1 MSSCSFRSGEPPV
14 VRLLGNKDTVNKMRD
29 LRMKAEDYEVV
40 KVIGRGAFGEVQLV
54 RHKSSRRVYAMKLL
68 SKFEMIKRS
77 DSAFFWEERDIMAFA
92 NSPWVV
98 QLFYAFQDDRYLYM
112 VMEYMPG
119 GDLVN
124 LMSNYDVPE
133 KWARFYTAEVVLAL
147 DAIHSMGFIHRD
159 VKPDNMLLDKAG
171 HLKLADFGTCM
182 KMNKEGM
189 VRCDTAVGTPDYI
202 SPEVLKSQGGD
213 GYYGRECDWWSVGV
227 FLYEMLVG
235 DTPFY
240 ADSLVGTY
248 SKIMNHKNSLTFPD
262 DNDISKEAKNLI
274 CAFLTDREVRLGRN
288 GVEEI
293 KRHLFFKNDQWAWET
308 LRDTVAP
315 VVPDLSSDIDTSN
328 FDDLEEDKGE
338 EETFPI
344 PKAFVGNQLPFV
356 GFTYYSNRRYLAAS
370 AENSNDNRTGPT
382 VDKSVLEN
390 MQKMIYE
397 LEEQLH
403 NEMQLKDEMEQ
414 KCRSSNIK
422 LDKIMKEL
430 DEEGNQRKNLE
441 TTVSQIEK
449 EKMVLQHKINEYQRK
464 FEQENERR
472 RNVENEVSTLKDQM
486 EDLKKISQHSQISSE
501 KITQL
506 QKQLEEANDLLRT
519 ESDTAARLRKGNTE
533 MSKSLSQL
541 ESLNRE
547 LQERCRVLES
557 TKLQVEKDYYQLQ
570 AALESER
577 RDKSHGSEMIGEL
590 QVRITTLQEEVKN
603 VKNNLERVEA
613 ERKQVQDMLNH
624 SEKEKNNLEIDL
636 NYKLKSL
643 QDRLEQ
649 EVNEHKVTKARLT
662 DKHQSIEE
670 ARSVAMCEMEKKV
683 KEERAAREKAEN
695 RIVQA
700 EKQCSMLDFDLKQSQ
715 QKLEH
720 LLEQK
725 ERLEDEVKNLTF
737 KLEQETNKRI
747 MAQNELKAQAFEAD
761 NLKGSEKQLK
771 QEINT
776 LLEAK
781 RLLEF
786 ESAQLTK
793 QYRGNECQM
802 RELQDQLEAE
812 QYFSTLYKTQVKE
825 LKEEIDEKN
834 KETQRKMQELQN
846 EKETLTTQ
854 LDLAET
860 KAESERLARA
870 LLEEQYFELSQES
883 KKAAS
888 RHRQELTDM
897 DSIIRRLE
905 ETNNTLTK
913 DVDLITKEKT
923 EINEKFKKQEEEGPG
938 QAREV
943 GPWESHEFSKAKC
956 KVLHLGWGN
965 LQNQYRLRDE
975 GIKNSPAEKGL
986 EVLVGEELDMSHQCV
1001 LTTWEDSH
1009 VLDCI
1014 VGSIRRSVVSRLGEV
1029 ILPLSSILV
1038 GPHLESCIQ
1047 LWGHPQRK
1055 DVDLLERVH
1064 RRATKI
1070 IRGMEHLSYYKMKK
1084 EEEIN
1089 NIRMHYEKSINNE
1102 RTLKTQAVNKLAE
1115 IMNRKDFK
1123 IDRKKANMQ
1132 DLRKKEKEN
1141 RKLQLELNQ
1150 EKEKFNQMV
1159 VKYQKE
1165 LNEMQ
1170 AQLAEEST
1178 YRNELQMQLD
1188 SKESDIEQ
1196 LRRKIMDL
1204 QQGMDSTSVA
1214 SLPTDETDGNLSESR
1229 LEGWLSVPNKGN
1241 IKRHGWKKQ
1250 YVVVS
1255 SKKILFYN
1263 DEKDKDQSNPSM
1275 VLDIDKLFHVRPVTQ
1290 GDVYRA
1296 ETEEIPKIFQILYA
1310 NEGECRK
1317 DLEVEPVQPAEK
1329 TNFLNHKGHEFI
1341 PTLYHFPANCEACA
1355 KPLWHV
1361 FKPPAAL
1368 ECRRCHV
1375 KCHRDHLDKK
1385 EELIAPCKVSYDVTS
1400 ARDML
1405 LLASCQDEQKKW
1417 VTHLVKKIPKT
1428 PPSTFVRA
1436 SPRTMS
1442 TRSSANQSFRKV
1454 VKNTSGKTSI
1464 AELALDDGVLPC
1476 KQALPILSNGY
1487 RLQHVLED
1495 ISVHFIRGLTH
1506 LSLQLVE
1513 SSLPPVNAEICSF
1526 SFPLQASIFLLKAI
1540 GMGMT
1545 LLMMGSADAL
1555 PEEPIAR
1562 PVFVEDMTEEQLASA
1577 MELPCGLTNLGNTCY
1592 MNATV
1597 QCIRSVPE
1605 VKEALKR
1612 YGGALRASGEMASAQ
1627 YITAA
1632 LRDLFDSMDKTSSS
1646 IPPIILL
1653 QFLHMAFPQ
1662 FAEKGDQG
1670 QYLQQDANE
1679 CWVQMMR
1686 VLQQKL
1692 EGIESDTVMERL
1704 QEEITKLSPTL
1715 QRNALYI
1722 KSSKISR
1729 LPAYLTIQMVRF
1741 FYKEKESVNAKV
1753 LKDVK
1758 FPLMLDV
1765 YELCTP
1771 DLQEKM
1777 VSYRSKFKD
1786 LEDKKVN
1793 QQPKNSSKSDGAQKE
1808 VKYEPFS
1815 FPDDIGSNNCGYY
1828 DLQAVLTHQGRSSSS
1843 GHYVSWVKRKQ
1854 DEWIK
1859 FDDDKVSIVTPEDI
1873 LRLSGGGDWHIAY
1886 VLLYGPRRI
1895 EVVEDEAEQ

>member
-1 MSSCSFRSGEPPV
+1 MSTGESFESRFEKIDVTLKDPKSEV
-14 VRLLGNKDTVNKMRD
+14 NVDCLLDGLDALVYDLDFPALRKNKNIDNFLNRYKDTVNKMRD

-356 GFTYYSNRRYLAAS
+356 GFTYYSNRRYLAVS
-370 AENSNDNRTGPT
+370 AENSNDNRTGSN

-441 TTVSQIEK
+441 STVSQIEK
-449 EKMVLQHKINEYQRK
+449 EKMVLQHKLNDYQRK
-464 FEQENERR
+464 MEQENEKR
-472 RNVENEVSTLKDQM
+472 RNAENEVSTLKDQM
-486 EDLKKISQHSQISSE
+486 EDLKKISQHSQITNE
-501 KITQL
+501 KITHL

-533 MSKSLSQL
+533 MSKSLSQV

-557 TKLQVEKDYYQLQ
+557 MKLQVEKDYYQLQ

-577 RDKSHGSEMIGEL
+577 RDRSHGSEMIGEL

-603 VKNNLERVEA
+603 IKNNLERVEA
-613 ERKQVQDMLNH
+613 ERKQAQDMLNN

-662 DKHQSIEE
+662 DKYQSIEE

-725 ERLEDEVKNLTF
+725 ERLEDEVKNLTLQ
-737 KLEQETNKRI
+737 LEQETNKRI
-747 MAQNELKAQAFEAD
+747 MAQNELKTQAFEAD

-786 ESAQLTK
+786 ELAQLAK
-793 QYRGNECQM
+793 QYRGNEGQM

-825 LKEEIDEKN
+825 LKEEIEEKN
-834 KETQRKMQELQN
+834 KETLRKMQELQN
-846 EKETLTTQ
+846 EKETFTTQ

-888 RHRQELTDM
+888 RHRQEMTDK

-913 DVDLITKEKT
+913 DVDLITKENS
-923 EINEKFKKQEEEGPG
+923 EISEKMKKQEEE
-938 QAREV
+938 
-943 GPWESHEFSKAKC
+943 
-956 KVLHLGWGN
+956 
-965 LQNQYRLRDE
+965 
-975 GIKNSPAEKGL
+975 
-986 EVLVGEELDMSHQCV
+986 
-1001 LTTWEDSH
+1001 
-1009 VLDCI
+1009 
-1014 VGSIRRSVVSRLGEV
+1014 
-1029 ILPLSSILV
+1029 
-1038 GPHLESCIQ
+1038 
-1047 LWGHPQRK
+1047 
-1055 DVDLLERVH
+1055 
-1064 RRATKI
+1064 
-1070 IRGMEHLSYYKMKK
+1070 YKMKK

-1089 NIRMHYEKSINNE
+1089 NIRTHYEKSLNTE

-1196 LRRKIMDL
+1196 LRRKILDL

-1214 SLPTDETDGNLSESR
+1214 SLPSDETDGNLSESR
-1229 LEGWLSVPNKGN
+1229 LEGWLSIPNKGN

-1317 DLEVEPVQPAEK
+1317 DLEVEPVQPTEK

-1454 VKNTSGKTSI
+1454 VKNTSGKTRHRVWRKKHT
-1464 AELALDDGVLPC
+1464 ELKPF
-1476 KQALPILSNGY
+1476 
-1487 RLQHVLED
+1487 RE
-1495 ISVHFIRGLTH
+1495 
-1506 LSLQLVE
+1506 
-1513 SSLPPVNAEICSF
+1513 
-1526 SFPLQASIFLLKAI
+1526 
-1540 GMGMT
+1540 
-1545 LLMMGSADAL
+1545 
-1555 PEEPIAR
+1555 
-1562 PVFVEDMTEEQLASA
+1562 
-1577 MELPCGLTNLGNTCY
+1577 
-1592 MNATV
+1592 
-1597 QCIRSVPE
+1597 
-1605 VKEALKR
+1605 
-1612 YGGALRASGEMASAQ
+1612 AQ
-1627 YITAA
+1627 Y
-1632 LRDLFDSMDKTSSS
+1632 LTS
-1646 IPPIILL
+1646 
-1653 QFLHMAFPQ
+1653 
-1662 FAEKGDQG
+1662 
-1670 QYLQQDANE
+1670 
-1679 CWVQMMR
+1679 R
-1686 VLQQKL
+1686 VL
-1692 EGIESDTVMERL
+1692 GM
-1704 QEEITKLSPTL
+1704 
-1715 QRNALYI
+1715 
-1722 KSSKISR
+1722 
-1729 LPAYLTIQMVRF
+1729 
-1741 FYKEKESVNAKV
+1741 
-1753 LKDVK
+1753 
-1758 FPLMLDV
+1758 
-1765 YELCTP
+1765 C
-1771 DLQEKM
+1771 
-1777 VSYRSKFKD
+1777 
-1786 LEDKKVN
+1786 
-1793 QQPKNSSKSDGAQKE
+1793 
-1808 VKYEPFS
+1808 
-1815 FPDDIGSNNCGYY
+1815 
-1828 DLQAVLTHQGRSSSS
+1828 
-1843 GHYVSWVKRKQ
+1843 
-1854 DEWIK
+1854 
-1859 FDDDKVSIVTPEDI
+1859 
-1873 LRLSGGGDWHIAY
+1873 
-1886 VLLYGPRRI
+1886 VLLACGAAWRH
-1895 EVVEDEAEQ
+1895 VQEAGAAPTPC

>member
-1 MSSCSFRSGEPPV
+1 MSTGESFESRFEKIDVTLKDPKSEV
-14 VRLLGNKDTVNKMRD
+14 NVDCLLDGLDALVYDLDFPALRKNKNIDNFLNRYKDTVNKMRD

-356 GFTYYSNRRYLAAS
+356 GFTYYSNRRYLAVS
-370 AENSNDNRTGPT
+370 AENSNDNRTGSS

-441 TTVSQIEK
+441 SAVSQIEK
-449 EKMVLQHKINEYQRK
+449 EKMVLQHKINDYQRK
-464 FEQENERR
+464 MEQENEKR

-486 EDLKKISQHSQISSE
+486 EDLKKISQHSQITTE

-533 MSKSLSQL
+533 MSKSLSQV

-577 RDKSHGSEMIGEL
+577 RDRSHGSEMIGEL

-603 VKNNLERVEA
+603 IKNNLERVEA
-613 ERKQVQDMLNH
+613 ERKQAQDMLNH

-725 ERLEDEVKNLTF
+725 ERLEDEVKNLTLQ
-737 KLEQETNKRI
+737 LEQETNKRI
-747 MAQNELKAQAFEAD
+747 MAQNDLKAQAFEAD

-786 ESAQLTK
+786 ELAQLAK
-793 QYRGNECQM
+793 QYRGNEGQM

-825 LKEEIDEKN
+825 LKEEIDEKE

-854 LDLAET
+854 LDLAES
-860 KAESERLARA
+860 KAESEQLARA

-888 RHRQELTDM
+888 RHRQEMTDK

-913 DVDLITKEKT
+913 DVDLITKENS
-923 EINEKFKKQEEEGPG
+923 EISEKIKKQEEE
-938 QAREV
+938 
-943 GPWESHEFSKAKC
+943 
-956 KVLHLGWGN
+956 
-965 LQNQYRLRDE
+965 
-975 GIKNSPAEKGL
+975 
-986 EVLVGEELDMSHQCV
+986 
-1001 LTTWEDSH
+1001 
-1009 VLDCI
+1009 
-1014 VGSIRRSVVSRLGEV
+1014 
-1029 ILPLSSILV
+1029 
-1038 GPHLESCIQ
+1038 
-1047 LWGHPQRK
+1047 
-1055 DVDLLERVH
+1055 
-1064 RRATKI
+1064 
-1070 IRGMEHLSYYKMKK
+1070 YKMKK

-1089 NIRMHYEKSINNE
+1089 NIRMHYEKSINTE

-1196 LRRKIMDL
+1196 LRRKILDL

-1214 SLPTDETDGNLSESR
+1214 SLPTDETDGNLSAESR
-1229 LEGWLSVPNKGN
+1229 LEGWLSIPNKGN

-1454 VKNTSGKTSI
+1454 VKNTSGK
-1464 AELALDDGVLPC
+1464 
-1476 KQALPILSNGY
+1476 
-1487 RLQHVLED
+1487 
-1495 ISVHFIRGLTH
+1495 
-1506 LSLQLVE
+1506 
-1513 SSLPPVNAEICSF
+1513 
-1526 SFPLQASIFLLKAI
+1526 
-1540 GMGMT
+1540 
-1545 LLMMGSADAL
+1545 
-1555 PEEPIAR
+1555 
-1562 PVFVEDMTEEQLASA
+1562 
-1577 MELPCGLTNLGNTCY
+1577 
-1592 MNATV
+1592 
-1597 QCIRSVPE
+1597 
-1605 VKEALKR
+1605 
-1612 YGGALRASGEMASAQ
+1612 
-1627 YITAA
+1627 
-1632 LRDLFDSMDKTSSS
+1632 
-1646 IPPIILL
+1646 
-1653 QFLHMAFPQ
+1653 
-1662 FAEKGDQG
+1662 
-1670 QYLQQDANE
+1670 
-1679 CWVQMMR
+1679 
-1686 VLQQKL
+1686 
-1692 EGIESDTVMERL
+1692 
-1704 QEEITKLSPTL
+1704 
-1715 QRNALYI
+1715 
-1722 KSSKISR
+1722 
-1729 LPAYLTIQMVRF
+1729 
-1741 FYKEKESVNAKV
+1741 
-1753 LKDVK
+1753 
-1758 FPLMLDV
+1758 
-1765 YELCTP
+1765 
-1771 DLQEKM
+1771 
-1777 VSYRSKFKD
+1777 
-1786 LEDKKVN
+1786 
-1793 QQPKNSSKSDGAQKE
+1793 NS
-1808 VKYEPFS
+1808 
-1815 FPDDIGSNNCGYY
+1815 
-1828 DLQAVLTHQGRSSSS
+1828 
-1843 GHYVSWVKRKQ
+1843 
-1854 DEWIK
+1854 
-1859 FDDDKVSIVTPEDI
+1859 
-1873 LRLSGGGDWHIAY
+1873 
-1886 VLLYGPRRI
+1886 
-1895 EVVEDEAEQ
+1895 

>member
-1 MSSCSFRSGEPPV
+1 MSTGESFESRFEKIDGTLKDPKSEV
-14 VRLLGNKDTVNKMRD
+14 NVDCLLDGLDALVYDLDFPALRKNKNIDNFLNRYKDTVNKMRD

-262 DNDISKEAKNLI
+262 DNEISKEAKNLI

-293 KRHLFFKNDQWAWET
+293 KRHLFFKDDQWAWET

-328 FDDLEEDKGE
+328 FDDIDEDKGE

-356 GFTYYSNRRYLAAS
+356 GFTYYSNRRYVQTK
-370 AENSNDNRTGPT
+370 NSNDNRTGSSM
-382 VDKSVLEN
+382 DKSVMEN
-390 MQKMIYE
+390 MQKMIYD

-414 KCRSSNIK
+414 KCRSSNIT

-441 TTVSQIEK
+441 LTVSQIEK
-449 EKMVLQHKINEYQRK
+449 EKMALQHKINDYQRK
-464 FEQENERR
+464 IEQESEKR

-486 EDLKKISQHSQISSE
+486 EDLRKISQHSQITNE

-519 ESDTAARLRKGNTE
+519 ESETAVRLRKGNTE
-533 MSKSLSQL
+533 MSKSLSQV

-557 TKLQVEKDYYQLQ
+557 AKLQVEKDYYQLQ

-577 RDKSHGSEMIGEL
+577 RDRSHGSEMIGEL
-590 QVRITTLQEEVKN
+590 QVRITTLQEELKN
-603 VKNNLERVEA
+603 LKNNLEKVEA
-613 ERKQVQDMLNH
+613 ERKQAQDRLNH

-670 ARSVAMCEMEKKV
+670 AKSVAMCEMEKKV

-720 LLEQK
+720 LLQQK
-725 ERLEDEVKNLTF
+725 ERLEDEVKNLSLQ
-737 KLEQETNKRI
+737 LEQETNKRI

-781 RLLEF
+781 RLLEV
-786 ESAQLTK
+786 ELAQLAK
-793 QYRGNECQM
+793 QYRGNEGQM

-860 KAESERLARA
+860 KAESEQLARA

-888 RHRQELTDM
+888 RHRQEMTDK

-905 ETNNTLTK
+905 ETNSTLTK
-913 DVDLITKEKT
+913 DVDLITKENS
-923 EINEKFKKQEEEGPG
+923 EISEKMKKQEEE
-938 QAREV
+938 
-943 GPWESHEFSKAKC
+943 
-956 KVLHLGWGN
+956 
-965 LQNQYRLRDE
+965 
-975 GIKNSPAEKGL
+975 
-986 EVLVGEELDMSHQCV
+986 
-1001 LTTWEDSH
+1001 
-1009 VLDCI
+1009 
-1014 VGSIRRSVVSRLGEV
+1014 
-1029 ILPLSSILV
+1029 
-1038 GPHLESCIQ
+1038 
-1047 LWGHPQRK
+1047 
-1055 DVDLLERVH
+1055 
-1064 RRATKI
+1064 
-1070 IRGMEHLSYYKMKK
+1070 YKLKK

-1089 NIRMHYEKSINNE
+1089 NIRMQYEKSISTE

-1123 IDRKKANMQ
+1123 IDRKKASMQ
-1132 DLRKKEKEN
+1132 DLRKKDKEN

-1196 LRRKIMDL
+1196 LRRKILDL
-1204 QQGMDSTSVA
+1204 QQGMDSTSVS
-1214 SLPTDETDGNLSESR
+1214 SLQPDEIDGNLSVDSSCIPYLFISYAYLL
-1229 LEGWLSVPNKGN
+1229 LEGWLSIPNKGN

-1317 DLEVEPVQPAEK
+1317 DVEVESVQPAEK

-1341 PTLYHFPANCEACA
+1341 PTIYHFPANCEACA

-1417 VTHLVKKIPKT
+1417 VTHLVKKIPKN

-1442 TRSSANQSFRKV
+1442 TRSSANQSFRKA
-1454 VKNTSGKTSI
+1454 VKNTSGKT
-1464 AELALDDGVLPC
+1464 
-1476 KQALPILSNGY
+1476 
-1487 RLQHVLED
+1487 R
-1495 ISVHFIRGLTH
+1495 
-1506 LSLQLVE
+1506 
-1513 SSLPPVNAEICSF
+1513 
-1526 SFPLQASIFLLKAI
+1526 
-1540 GMGMT
+1540 
-1545 LLMMGSADAL
+1545 
-1555 PEEPIAR
+1555 
-1562 PVFVEDMTEEQLASA
+1562 
-1577 MELPCGLTNLGNTCY
+1577 
-1592 MNATV
+1592 
-1597 QCIRSVPE
+1597 
-1605 VKEALKR
+1605 
-1612 YGGALRASGEMASAQ
+1612 
-1627 YITAA
+1627 
-1632 LRDLFDSMDKTSSS
+1632 
-1646 IPPIILL
+1646 
-1653 QFLHMAFPQ
+1653 
-1662 FAEKGDQG
+1662 
-1670 QYLQQDANE
+1670 
-1679 CWVQMMR
+1679 
-1686 VLQQKL
+1686 
-1692 EGIESDTVMERL
+1692 
-1704 QEEITKLSPTL
+1704 
-1715 QRNALYI
+1715 
-1722 KSSKISR
+1722 
-1729 LPAYLTIQMVRF
+1729 
-1741 FYKEKESVNAKV
+1741 
-1753 LKDVK
+1753 
-1758 FPLMLDV
+1758 
-1765 YELCTP
+1765 
-1771 DLQEKM
+1771 
-1777 VSYRSKFKD
+1777 
-1786 LEDKKVN
+1786 
-1793 QQPKNSSKSDGAQKE
+1793 
-1808 VKYEPFS
+1808 
-1815 FPDDIGSNNCGYY
+1815 
-1828 DLQAVLTHQGRSSSS
+1828 
-1843 GHYVSWVKRKQ
+1843 
-1854 DEWIK
+1854 
-1859 FDDDKVSIVTPEDI
+1859 
-1873 LRLSGGGDWHIAY
+1873 
-1886 VLLYGPRRI
+1886 
-1895 EVVEDEAEQ
+1895 

>member
-1 MSSCSFRSGEPPV
+1 
-14 VRLLGNKDTVNKMRD
+14 
-29 LRMKAEDYEVV
+29 
-40 KVIGRGAFGEVQLV
+40 
-54 RHKSSRRVYAMKLL
+54 
-68 SKFEMIKRS
+68 
-77 DSAFFWEERDIMAFA
+77 
-92 NSPWVV
+92 
-98 QLFYAFQDDRYLYM
+98 
-112 VMEYMPG
+112 
-119 GDLVN
+119 
-124 LMSNYDVPE
+124 
-133 KWARFYTAEVVLAL
+133 
-147 DAIHSMGFIHRD
+147 
-159 VKPDNMLLDKAG
+159 
-171 HLKLADFGTCM
+171 
-182 KMNKEGM
+182 EGM

-262 DNDISKEAKNLI
+262 DNEISKEAKNLI

-356 GFTYYSNRRYLAAS
+356 GFTYYSNRRTEYSEILFLMFLNLMHVLSCTNIYL
-370 AENSNDNRTGPT
+370 
-382 VDKSVLEN
+382 KLEN
-390 MQKMIYE
+390 MQKMIYD

-441 TTVSQIEK
+441 SAVSQIEK
-449 EKMVLQHKINEYQRK
+449 EKMVLQHKINDYQRK
-464 FEQENERR
+464 IEQENEKR

-486 EDLKKISQHSQISSE
+486 EDLKKISQHSQITNE

-533 MSKSLSQL
+533 MSKSLSQV

-577 RDKSHGSEMIGEL
+577 RDRSHGSEMIGEL

-603 VKNNLERVEA
+603 IKNNLERVEA
-613 ERKQVQDMLNH
+613 ERKQAQDMLNH

-725 ERLEDEVKNLTF
+725 ERLEDEVRNLTLQ
-737 KLEQETNKRI
+737 LEQETNKRI
-747 MAQNELKAQAFEAD
+747 MAQNELKVQAFEAD

-786 ESAQLTK
+786 ELAQLAK
-793 QYRGNECQM
+793 QYRGNEGQM

-888 RHRQELTDM
+888 RHRQEMTDK

-913 DVDLITKEKT
+913 DVDLITKEKS
-923 EINEKFKKQEEEGPG
+923 EISEKIKKQEEE
-938 QAREV
+938 
-943 GPWESHEFSKAKC
+943 
-956 KVLHLGWGN
+956 
-965 LQNQYRLRDE
+965 
-975 GIKNSPAEKGL
+975 
-986 EVLVGEELDMSHQCV
+986 
-1001 LTTWEDSH
+1001 
-1009 VLDCI
+1009 
-1014 VGSIRRSVVSRLGEV
+1014 
-1029 ILPLSSILV
+1029 
-1038 GPHLESCIQ
+1038 
-1047 LWGHPQRK
+1047 
-1055 DVDLLERVH
+1055 
-1064 RRATKI
+1064 
-1070 IRGMEHLSYYKMKK
+1070 YKMKK

-1089 NIRMHYEKSINNE
+1089 NIRMHYEKSINTE

-1165 LNEMQ
+1165 VNEMQ

-1196 LRRKIMDL
+1196 LRRKILDL

-1214 SLPTDETDGNLSESR
+1214 SLQPDETDGNLSESR
-1229 LEGWLSVPNKGN
+1229 LEGWLSIPNKGN

-1442 TRSSANQSFRKV
+1442 TRSSANQSFRKA
-1454 VKNTSGKTSI
+1454 VKNTSGKT
-1464 AELALDDGVLPC
+1464 
-1476 KQALPILSNGY
+1476 
-1487 RLQHVLED
+1487 R
-1495 ISVHFIRGLTH
+1495 
-1506 LSLQLVE
+1506 
-1513 SSLPPVNAEICSF
+1513 
-1526 SFPLQASIFLLKAI
+1526 
-1540 GMGMT
+1540 
-1545 LLMMGSADAL
+1545 
-1555 PEEPIAR
+1555 
-1562 PVFVEDMTEEQLASA
+1562 
-1577 MELPCGLTNLGNTCY
+1577 
-1592 MNATV
+1592 
-1597 QCIRSVPE
+1597 
-1605 VKEALKR
+1605 
-1612 YGGALRASGEMASAQ
+1612 
-1627 YITAA
+1627 
-1632 LRDLFDSMDKTSSS
+1632 
-1646 IPPIILL
+1646 
-1653 QFLHMAFPQ
+1653 
-1662 FAEKGDQG
+1662 
-1670 QYLQQDANE
+1670 
-1679 CWVQMMR
+1679 
-1686 VLQQKL
+1686 
-1692 EGIESDTVMERL
+1692 
-1704 QEEITKLSPTL
+1704 
-1715 QRNALYI
+1715 
-1722 KSSKISR
+1722 
-1729 LPAYLTIQMVRF
+1729 
-1741 FYKEKESVNAKV
+1741 
-1753 LKDVK
+1753 
-1758 FPLMLDV
+1758 
-1765 YELCTP
+1765 
-1771 DLQEKM
+1771 
-1777 VSYRSKFKD
+1777 
-1786 LEDKKVN
+1786 
-1793 QQPKNSSKSDGAQKE
+1793 
-1808 VKYEPFS
+1808 
-1815 FPDDIGSNNCGYY
+1815 
-1828 DLQAVLTHQGRSSSS
+1828 
-1843 GHYVSWVKRKQ
+1843 
-1854 DEWIK
+1854 
-1859 FDDDKVSIVTPEDI
+1859 
-1873 LRLSGGGDWHIAY
+1873 
-1886 VLLYGPRRI
+1886 
-1895 EVVEDEAEQ
+1895 

>member
-1 MSSCSFRSGEPPV
+1 MSTGESFESRFEKIDVTLKDPKSEV
-14 VRLLGNKDTVNKMRD
+14 NVDCLLDGLDALVYDLDFPALRKNKNIDNFLNRYKDTVNKMRD

-356 GFTYYSNRRYLAAS
+356 GFTYYSNRRYLAVS
-370 AENSNDNRTGPT
+370 AENSNDNRTGSS

-441 TTVSQIEK
+441 STVSQIEK
-449 EKMVLQHKINEYQRK
+449 EKMVLQHKINDYQRK
-464 FEQENERR
+464 IEQENERR

-486 EDLKKISQHSQISSE
+486 EDLKKINQHSQVSTE

-533 MSKSLSQL
+533 MSKSLSQV

-577 RDKSHGSEMIGEL
+577 RDRSHGSEMIGEL

-603 VKNNLERVEA
+603 IKNNLERVEA
-613 ERKQVQDMLNH
+613 ERKQAQDMLNH

-670 ARSVAMCEMEKKV
+670 ARSVAMCEMEKKI

-715 QKLEH
+715 HKLEH

-737 KLEQETNKRI
+737 QLEQETNKRI

-786 ESAQLTK
+786 ELAQLAK
-793 QYRGNECQM
+793 QYRGNEGQM

-846 EKETLTTQ
+846 EKETLATQ

-888 RHRQELTDM
+888 RHRQEMTDK

-913 DVDLITKEKT
+913 DVDLITKENS
-923 EINEKFKKQEEEGPG
+923 EISEKIKKQEEE
-938 QAREV
+938 
-943 GPWESHEFSKAKC
+943 
-956 KVLHLGWGN
+956 
-965 LQNQYRLRDE
+965 Y
-975 GIKNSPAEKGL
+975 
-986 EVLVGEELDMSHQCV
+986 
-1001 LTTWEDSH
+1001 
-1009 VLDCI
+1009 
-1014 VGSIRRSVVSRLGEV
+1014 
-1029 ILPLSSILV
+1029 
-1038 GPHLESCIQ
+1038 
-1047 LWGHPQRK
+1047 
-1055 DVDLLERVH
+1055 
-1064 RRATKI
+1064 KI
-1070 IRGMEHLSYYKMKK
+1070 KK

-1089 NIRMHYEKSINNE
+1089 NIRMHYEKSINTE

-1165 LNEMQ
+1165 VNEMQ

-1196 LRRKIMDL
+1196 LRRKILDL

-1214 SLPTDETDGNLSESR
+1214 SLQPDETDGNLSESR
-1229 LEGWLSVPNKGN
+1229 LEGWLSIPNKGN

-1317 DLEVEPVQPAEK
+1317 ELEVEPVQPAEK

-1400 ARDML
+1400 ARDLL

-1454 VKNTSGKTSI
+1454 VKNTSGK
-1464 AELALDDGVLPC
+1464 
-1476 KQALPILSNGY
+1476 
-1487 RLQHVLED
+1487 
-1495 ISVHFIRGLTH
+1495 
-1506 LSLQLVE
+1506 
-1513 SSLPPVNAEICSF
+1513 
-1526 SFPLQASIFLLKAI
+1526 
-1540 GMGMT
+1540 
-1545 LLMMGSADAL
+1545 
-1555 PEEPIAR
+1555 
-1562 PVFVEDMTEEQLASA
+1562 
-1577 MELPCGLTNLGNTCY
+1577 
-1592 MNATV
+1592 
-1597 QCIRSVPE
+1597 
-1605 VKEALKR
+1605 
-1612 YGGALRASGEMASAQ
+1612 
-1627 YITAA
+1627 
-1632 LRDLFDSMDKTSSS
+1632 
-1646 IPPIILL
+1646 
-1653 QFLHMAFPQ
+1653 
-1662 FAEKGDQG
+1662 
-1670 QYLQQDANE
+1670 
-1679 CWVQMMR
+1679 
-1686 VLQQKL
+1686 
-1692 EGIESDTVMERL
+1692 
-1704 QEEITKLSPTL
+1704 
-1715 QRNALYI
+1715 
-1722 KSSKISR
+1722 
-1729 LPAYLTIQMVRF
+1729 
-1741 FYKEKESVNAKV
+1741 
-1753 LKDVK
+1753 
-1758 FPLMLDV
+1758 
-1765 YELCTP
+1765 
-1771 DLQEKM
+1771 
-1777 VSYRSKFKD
+1777 
-1786 LEDKKVN
+1786 
-1793 QQPKNSSKSDGAQKE
+1793 NS
-1808 VKYEPFS
+1808 
-1815 FPDDIGSNNCGYY
+1815 
-1828 DLQAVLTHQGRSSSS
+1828 
-1843 GHYVSWVKRKQ
+1843 
-1854 DEWIK
+1854 
-1859 FDDDKVSIVTPEDI
+1859 
-1873 LRLSGGGDWHIAY
+1873 
-1886 VLLYGPRRI
+1886 
-1895 EVVEDEAEQ
+1895 